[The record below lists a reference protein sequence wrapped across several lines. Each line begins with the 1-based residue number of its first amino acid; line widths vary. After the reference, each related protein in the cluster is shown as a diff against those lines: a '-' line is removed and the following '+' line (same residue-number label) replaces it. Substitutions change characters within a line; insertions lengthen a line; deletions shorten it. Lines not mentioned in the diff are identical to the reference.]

1 MEKIYKF
8 MLYVL
13 IFFSMAFVI
22 ENIYY
27 TSYSKQ
33 IIQIIDLEREVKELE
48 LKLQR
53 KDIQYRESKE
63 LTKMYRNQLNL
74 CRTKLPK

>member
-1 MEKIYKF
+1 M
-8 MLYVL
+8 
-13 IFFSMAFVI
+13 SFVI

-33 IIQIIDLEREVKELE
+33 IKQIIDLELKVKELE

-63 LTKMYRNQLNL
+63 FTKTYRNQLNL

>member
-13 IFFSMAFVI
+13 IFFSMTFVV

-33 IIQIIDLEREVKELE
+33 IIQISDLELKVKELE

-63 LTKMYRNQLNL
+63 FTKMYRNQLNL